1 MAMKSREHHEIFA
14 GFKRSRGELIP
25 ILQKIQAEFGYI
37 SEEHTKL
44 VSRFLRMSEGR
55 IFGVASFYSEFRFTE
70 PGRNSIKVCSGTA
83 CHVAGGRVL
92 DNALQR
98 SLAISDGQ
106 TTEDKRFDYKRVA
119 CLGCCALA
127 PVVEVNGDVHGRVD
141 AHNLKKILDSY
152 D

>member
-1 MAMKSREHHEIFA
+1 MTHERRDDIFA

-25 ILQKIQAEFGYI
+25 ILQKIQAEYGYI
-37 SEEHTKL
+37 SEEHTRL
-44 VSRFLRMSEGR
+44 VSRFLRISEAR

-70 PGRNSIKVCSGTA
+70 PGRNSIRVCSGTA

-92 DNALQR
+92 DSTLQR

-106 TTEDKRFDYKRVA
+106 TTDDRRFDYKRVA

-127 PVVEVNGDVHGRVD
+127 PVVEINGDIHGRVD
-141 AHNLKKILDSY
+141 AKNLKRILDSY

>member
-1 MAMKSREHHEIFA
+1 MKLKELDDILS
-14 GFKRSRGELIP
+14 GFKGSRGELIP
-25 ILQKIQAEFGYI
+25 LLQKIQGEHGYI
-37 SEEHTKL
+37 SEEHTRL
-44 VSRFLRMSEGR
+44 VSRFLRISEGR

-92 DNALQR
+92 DHTLQR
-98 SLAISDGQ
+98 ELSIADGQ

-127 PVVEVNGDVHGRVD
+127 PVVQVNDDIHGRV
-141 AHNLKKILDSY
+141 AANNLKKILDSY